1 MYIDIGWQTNPEFVS
16 ELRCRSF
23 ADGANGV
30 VFSEGVGVVLLE
42 RLADAR
48 RLGHEVVGV
57 VRGSAYNQ
65 DGVSNGLTA
74 PNGLAHERVIRQ
86 ALRNAGI
93 SAGQV
98 DAVEAHGMG
107 TALGDTIEAQ
117 ALISTYGRDRA
128 AGRPL
133 WLGSMKSN
141 LGHTQA
147 SGGVGGVIKM
157 IMAMRHG
164 LLPKTLHADVPSRLI
179 DWSDDTVSLL
189 VEPVPWLEHGEPRR
203 GAVHSFGMSGTNVHI
218 IIEEPT
224 PPEVPAPADERLA
237 RLEGRSRTPV
247 PWPIS
252 GRGEEALRRQARRL
266 AQFLDARPELD
277 IADIGHSLV
286 ARPSL
291 SHRAVLVGASR
302 GELLAELEKVAAG
315 HPAAEV
321 AVGPGEPGSGEDL
334 ASLAQAWA
342 AGSAVEWEPV
352 FAKLERAV
360 GAAADVR
367 VRAAPLLGRP
377 LPGVGGRRPDRA
389 GEAAGRGGAHGR
401 PGRGLAC
408 RRSRLGMAFK
418 REVDGMLSYL
428 NDRWYARSLKN
439 GWYGPLEELV
449 GPLPGRSWSARSAKF
464 PSCSISLRVSGFP
477 LAFRARM
484 RGWSGHAHR
493 FMPYGTR
500 GGRRR
505 RSVRCRFRATGMCLH
520 QLAVTT
526 GQSTFLPRRRSST
539 AGSAN
544 FGLHPTLTTGSTT
557 LDGRVRA
564 QLTPGVERLS
574 PGQRIFFSFR
584 VVDFEENEQITMQVA
599 LLEWFLEKVALTYRV
614 VPSSPSSCRIV
625 SKLTGHETGTFINRL
640 QGDYYPI
647 GELPLMRKQLR
658 TFKYLAERQFL
669 EELADGRRQVPEG
682 DEPYG
687 NNVDSMG
694 ELVMQPPDGH

>member
-1 MYIDIGWQTNPEFVS
+1 MSDDQSSGTPLSGAAEEQKAVAYLRRALVDLNETRWRLHEAESRLAEPIAIVGMGCRYPGGVQSPEELWELLAAGRDAVSELPGDRAWDIQQLPSAVPGNPAATHKGGFLEGVGDFDAEFFGIDETEARLMDPQQRLLLETTWEACEYGGIDPGALRGSDTGVFAGINVLSYGAWLLGAVPQSAEGYAMMGNSGSIGIRPAGARPEARGARDHRRYGLLVVIRGAAPRLPITAPVRVLDGARGGGDDPRCPLDVHRHRLADQPRAVS

-352 FAKLERAV
+352 FAKLDARWVRLPTYAFERRRYWV
-360 GAAADVR
+360 DHSPVWAAD
-367 VRAAPLLGRP
+367 
-377 LPGVGGRRPDRA
+377 
-389 GEAAGRGGAHGR
+389 
-401 PGRGLAC
+401 
-408 RRSRLGMAFK
+408 
-418 REVDGMLSYL
+418 
-428 NDRWYARSLKN
+428 
-439 GWYGPLEELV
+439 GP
-449 GPLPGRSWSARSAKF
+449 
-464 PSCSISLRVSGFP
+464 
-477 LAFRARM
+477 
-484 RGWSGHAHR
+484 
-493 FMPYGTR
+493 
-500 GGRRR
+500 
-505 RSVRCRFRATGMCLH
+505 
-520 QLAVTT
+520 
-526 GQSTFLPRRRSST
+526 
-539 AGSAN
+539 
-544 FGLHPTLTTGSTT
+544 
-557 LDGRVRA
+557 
-564 QLTPGVERLS
+564 
-574 PGQRIFFSFR
+574 
-584 VVDFEENEQITMQVA
+584 
-599 LLEWFLEKVALTYRV
+599 
-614 VPSSPSSCRIV
+614 IV
-625 SKLTGHETGTFINRL
+625 
-640 QGDYYPI
+640 Q
-647 GELPLMRKQLR
+647 
-658 TFKYLAERQFL
+658 
-669 EELADGRRQVPEG
+669 GRRQVE
-682 DEPYG
+682 EAL
-687 NNVDSMG
+687 MAA
-694 ELVMQPPDGH
+694 PDAASLAGGAD

>member
-1 MYIDIGWQTNPEFVS
+1 MSDDQSSGTPLSGAAAEEQKAVAYLRRALVDLNETRRRLHEAESRLAEPIAIVGMGCRYPGGVQSPEELWELLEAGRDAVSELPGDRAWDIQQLPSAVPGNPAATHKGGFLEGVGDFDAEFFGIDEAEARLMDPQQRLLLETTWEACEYGGIDPGALRGSDTGVFAGINVLSYGAWLLGAVPQSAEGYAMMGNSGSMGSGRLAHVLKLEGPAITVDTACSSSSVALHLACQSLRQCECSMALVGGATILAAPWMYIDIGWQTNPELVS

-117 ALISTYGRDRA
+117 ALIATYGRDRA

-224 PPEVPAPADERLA
+224 PPEVPAPTDERLA
-237 RLEGRSRTPV
+237 RLEGRSCTPV

-277 IADIGHSLV
+277 IADIGRSLV
-286 ARPSL
+286 ARPAL

-315 HPAAEV
+315 HPVAEV

-352 FAKLERAV
+352 FAKLDARWVRLPTYAFERRRYWV
-360 GAAADVR
+360 DHSPVWAAD
-367 VRAAPLLGRP
+367 
-377 LPGVGGRRPDRA
+377 
-389 GEAAGRGGAHGR
+389 
-401 PGRGLAC
+401 
-408 RRSRLGMAFK
+408 
-418 REVDGMLSYL
+418 
-428 NDRWYARSLKN
+428 
-439 GWYGPLEELV
+439 GP
-449 GPLPGRSWSARSAKF
+449 
-464 PSCSISLRVSGFP
+464 
-477 LAFRARM
+477 
-484 RGWSGHAHR
+484 
-493 FMPYGTR
+493 
-500 GGRRR
+500 
-505 RSVRCRFRATGMCLH
+505 
-520 QLAVTT
+520 
-526 GQSTFLPRRRSST
+526 
-539 AGSAN
+539 
-544 FGLHPTLTTGSTT
+544 
-557 LDGRVRA
+557 
-564 QLTPGVERLS
+564 
-574 PGQRIFFSFR
+574 
-584 VVDFEENEQITMQVA
+584 
-599 LLEWFLEKVALTYRV
+599 
-614 VPSSPSSCRIV
+614 IV
-625 SKLTGHETGTFINRL
+625 
-640 QGDYYPI
+640 Q
-647 GELPLMRKQLR
+647 
-658 TFKYLAERQFL
+658 
-669 EELADGRRQVPEG
+669 GRRQVEEASVTAPG
-682 DEPYG
+682 VASLAGGAD
-687 NNVDSMG
+687 
-694 ELVMQPPDGH
+694 